1 MASHIERRKFLAT
14 LGGAVA
20 AWPLAARAQDR
31 VRQIGILFSGFSDTH
46 PEPRARMKVFAQQL
60 QELGWTDGGN
70 IRIHVRIGAGK
81 PDRVRSYA
89 AELAAMKPNVHTA
102 GICGRDG

>member
-1 MASHIERRKFLAT
+1 VTRREFIAL
-14 LGGAVA
+14 LGGAA

-70 IRIHVRIGAGK
+70 ILIHVRIGAGK